1 MKKFPKLIQTD
12 ARGQL
17 VIPKEIRRALGITDG
32 TGFWA
37 YAIEKEGIFLKKIDA
52 PALAEH
58 VELDEIKQHASKI
71 MVDTKHLD
79 VAVKRYPKR
88 STSGMEDVA

>member
-1 MKKFPKLIQTD
+1 MKRYPKLLQTD

-37 YAIEKEGIFLKKIDA
+37 YVIEKEGILLKKIDA
-52 PALAEH
+52 PPLNEN
-58 VELDEIKQHASKI
+58 DTKPIKDNAKKI
-71 MVDTKHLD
+71 GVDTKNIANSEKHYNKPND
-79 VAVKRYPKR
+79 GVF
-88 STSGMEDVA
+88 ENI